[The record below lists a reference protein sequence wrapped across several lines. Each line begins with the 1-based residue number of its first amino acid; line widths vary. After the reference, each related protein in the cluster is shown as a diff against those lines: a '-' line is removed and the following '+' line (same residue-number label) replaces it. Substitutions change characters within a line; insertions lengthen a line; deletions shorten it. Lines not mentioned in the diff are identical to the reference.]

1 MPTSSRSKG
10 TFSPCKSTVED
21 EVVGSRP
28 IGCNCDFFFLKK
40 ACLYVDTFLSLA
52 INLNIYINLFH
63 CGGKTE
69 MPTKMDN
76 IAFCR
81 FG

>member
-1 MPTSSRSKG
+1 MRLWVQDPWG
-10 TFSPCKSTVED
+10 AIVTFFP
-21 EVVGSRP
+21 
-28 IGCNCDFFFLKK
+28 KK